1 MGSVTAIDL
10 NADLGETVDGMP
22 TADDEAMF
30 AVISSASIACGG
42 HAGDAASMR
51 EAVDRAERFGVA
63 VGAHPSYPDRGN
75 FGRVAVAMEASALA
89 ETVGQ
94 QLDRL
99 HLAGA
104 DLRYV
109 KPHGALYH
117 AVTGTGSR
125 RMPSPAPSPNSRR
138 GSAGRCRCWAFPA
151 RSRRLRHPSACRSC
165 TRRSST
171 AATCPTARSCRVD
184 RPDALLDD
192 PQLVAAR
199 AVRLARE
206 GVVEAIDGTLVPA
219 DAASLCVHGDS
230 PAAVA
235 MARAVRAAL
244 DDAERRGAGA
254 VVNMPHP
261 IRGAGS
267 PRRAAC

>member
-51 EAVDRAERFGVA
+51 EAVILAERFGVA
-63 VGAHPSYPDRGN
+63 VGAHPSYPDRGS
-75 FGRVAVAMEASALA
+75 FGRLAVAMEASALA
-89 ETVGQ
+89 AAVGE
-94 QLDRL
+94 QLARL

-104 DLRYV
+104 DVRYV

-117 AVTGTGSR
+117 AVIRDREQADAVIRAVAEFSATLGRPLPVLGLPGGIAAAAASVGLPFVHEAFLDRGYLPDGSLV
-125 RMPSPAPSPNSRR
+125 PR
-138 GSAGRCRCWAFPA
+138 G
-151 RSRRLRHPSACRSC
+151 
-165 TRRSST
+165 
-171 AATCPTARSCRVD
+171 

-206 GVVEAIDGTLVPA
+206 GVVEAIDGTLVSA
-219 DAASLCVHGDS
+219 DTASLCVHGDS

-244 DDAERRGAGA
+244 DEAGIE
-254 VVNMPHP
+254 V
-261 IRGAGS
+261 
-267 PRRAAC
+267 RAPW